1 MGQAFFLFKREEGQ
15 SLTDYIT
22 AVRIAKAK
30 ELLRQPDA
38 RVYDVAFLIGFRD
51 EKYFSRTFKKVTGMT
66 ASSVFCPSANGHKYW
81 HSRRFSFWHAGNERI
96 SRLIQ
101 ES

>member
-1 MGQAFFLFKREEGQ
+1 VEKVKEYIRENYASDLSLDVLSRVACMSRAYFSVLFKREEGQ

-38 RVYDVAFLIGFRD
+38 RVYDVAFRIGFRD
-51 EKYFSRTFKKVTGMT
+51 EKYFSRTFKKATGMT
-66 ASSVFCPSANGHKYW
+66 ARDYKNY
-81 HSRRFSFWHAGNERI
+81 
-96 SRLIQ
+96 L
-101 ES
+101 